1 MYNEHVTRGMHKVQS
16 KEKNSVACL
25 NRPPYLAVFDLR
37 VVKAVGEENPPE
49 LRDAVGVRLV
59 VQTILKPTVL
69 AGEHCFKRKKYT
81 KTEDFGRI

>member
-25 NRPPYLAVFDLR
+25 NRPSYLAVFDLR

-59 VQTILKPTVL
+59 VVL
-69 AGEHCFKRKKYT
+69 VVRKRSKEVQLNLEKKII
-81 KTEDFGRI
+81 FF

>member
-49 LRDAVGVRLV
+49 LRDAVGVWLV
-59 VQTILKPTVL
+59 VVL
-69 AGEHCFKRKKYT
+69 VVRKRSKEVQLNLEKKII
-81 KTEDFGRI
+81 FF

>member
-59 VQTILKPTVL
+59 VVL
-69 AGEHCFKRKKYT
+69 VVRKRSKEVQLNLEKKII
-81 KTEDFGRI
+81 FV